1 MIRMFGS
8 EIYSSGRFW
17 EVDLARG
24 IGIIMMVISN
34 FITDLQYFLNYS
46 GHQVFWKVFAY
57 TTASIFVF
65 ISGLSFW
72 ISYSRSIKKNPR
84 PYKKYL
90 RRFAKLFGL
99 GILITITTK
108 VLLSSGTIYFGIL
121 HFLGVASLLAVPFY
135 RFKEKNIFF
144 GVFFLLG
151 SLIISKIHANTIAL
165 LPLGI
170 TPSEFFTLDYFPIFP
185 WLGVYL
191 FGMAMGSLLY
201 PEGMRRFNLDFPRI
215 LPVRFVCW
223 AGRHTLKIYI
233 VHQPVLVGLLLLI
246 YGSLPNLSL

>member
-1 MIRMFGS
+1 MFNS
-8 EIYSSGRFW
+8 QIYSSRRFW
-17 EVDLARG
+17 EVDFVRG
-24 IGIIMMVISN
+24 LGIIMMVISN

-46 GHQVFWKVFAY
+46 EHQMFWRIFAY

-90 RRFAKLFGL
+90 KRFAKLFGL

-108 VLLSSGTIYFGIL
+108 VLLSSGTIYFGVL
-121 HFLGVASLLAVPFY
+121 HFLGVASLLAIPFY
-135 RFKEKNIFF
+135 RFREKNIFF
-144 GVFFLLG
+144 AVFFLLG
-151 SLIISKIHANTIAL
+151 SLIVSRITVNSLLL
-165 LPLGI
+165 LPIGI

-185 WLGVYL
+185 WFGVYL
-191 FGMAMGSLLY
+191 LGMTIGSLLY
-201 PEGMRRFNLDFPRI
+201 PDGTRRFSLNFPKMM
-215 LPVRFVCW
+215 PVEFICL
-223 AGRHTLKIYI
+223 AGRHTLKIYL